1 MACSERHVS
10 HVEGLR
16 FKRTTIGH
24 SSRAINHTRVRPC
37 VSESERVCSR
47 VRVACWSG
55 RITTAAGILHGAQTG
70 QGGEPRGQRPPERV
84 GRRLPPGTPGP
95 AALTGAQ
102 ARFI

>member
-24 SSRAINHTRVRPC
+24 SLRAITRVC
-37 VSESERVCSR
+37 VRACLRVSACSR
-47 VRVACWSG
+47 VRVACSSG